1 VIVFLAYD
9 PELPGIP
16 NPQQHVRPPEPPAPQ
31 TSIIA
36 VPTPGER
43 QQKQPLGD
51 IFVLTLASLY
61 IQTRPVSRFSSE
73 EFPVLASLVCNTDFN
88 DAIF

>member
-1 VIVFLAYD
+1 VIVFLAYE

-16 NPQQHVRPPEPPAPQ
+16 NPQQQVRAPDPPAPQ
-31 TSIIA
+31 TSIVA
-36 VPTPGER
+36 VPAAGER
-43 QQKQPLGD
+43 QQKTPLGHSL
-51 IFVLTLASLY
+51 FLVLVSVY
-61 IQTRPVSRFSSE
+61 IQMRPDSRFSSE